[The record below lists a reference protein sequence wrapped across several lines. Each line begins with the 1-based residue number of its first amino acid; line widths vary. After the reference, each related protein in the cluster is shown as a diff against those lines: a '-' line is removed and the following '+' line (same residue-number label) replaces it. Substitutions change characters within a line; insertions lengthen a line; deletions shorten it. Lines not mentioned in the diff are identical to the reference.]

1 MIRRLVFRPQAR
13 LEILEAAD
21 WYASREEGLGSEFRR
36 VVEACLASVER
47 NPRHHPRVHGEVR
60 RAALR
65 RFPYGIIYTVDDT
78 EIVIVACIHAR
89 RDPKRW
95 KDRLQG

>member
-1 MIRRLVFRPQAR
+1 
-13 LEILEAAD
+13 
-21 WYASREEGLGSEFRR
+21 
-36 VVEACLASVER
+36 
-47 NPRHHPRVHGEVR
+47 VHSEVR

-65 RFPYGIIYTVDDT
+65 RFPYVIIYTVDDT

-95 KDRLQG
+95 KGRLQG